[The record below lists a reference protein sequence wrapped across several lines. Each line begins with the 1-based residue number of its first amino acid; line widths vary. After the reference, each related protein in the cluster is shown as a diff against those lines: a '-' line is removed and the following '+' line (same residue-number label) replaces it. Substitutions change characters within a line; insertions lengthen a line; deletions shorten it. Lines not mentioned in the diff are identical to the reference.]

1 MKRVILW
8 RSVMR
13 CTKME
18 EYPSQAVHQR
28 SSDDTMFIEET
39 LYLHSGP
46 CAALTVKYAMQYIS

>member
-1 MKRVILW
+1 
-8 RSVMR
+8 MR
-13 CTKME
+13 CRKME

-46 CAALTVKYAMQYIS
+46 CAALTVKYAMQYVS